1 MDTLFLAVQDKAVT
15 FTGADIAWIIALIL
29 AAGNLINMISNWVKS
44 AKLKAT
50 APEIEQNEKIEVLS
64 KRVDALVNDLKENDA
79 KYAGLIKHYEGTRDR
94 HDKEIGRL
102 SDGQQ
107 ILIKAMKNLLAHN
120 IYNNHDAEMRQS
132 IDEIDNFMLTRKG
145 AGRDDQG

>member
-29 AAGNLINMISNWVKS
+29 AAGNLINMILNWVKS

-79 KYAGLIKHYEGTRDR
+79 KYAGLIKHYEDTRDR
-94 HDKEIGRL
+94 HDREIGQL

-132 IDEIDNFMLTRKG
+132 ID
-145 AGRDDQG
+145 